1 MLNAAA
7 GMPHGGFYAI
17 PCEYG
22 LRDTPLHSLVQM
34 RIFKADL

>member
-22 LRDTPLHSLVQM
+22 LRGYPLCTAWC
-34 RIFKADL
+34 R

>member
-22 LRDTPLHSLVQM
+22 LRDTPFAAWC
-34 RIFKADL
+34 R